1 MSASAH
7 HSCWWPLDDRRAG
20 GKSLESERAPIAQE
34 DGAAS
39 EGPAAASE
47 DEKGMTHRD
56 LAAAAKV
63 TPGYIAR
70 LEMGLRKNPSLDML
84 KRLARAL
91 RVPVTERL
99 E

>member
-1 MSASAH
+1 MEQLPRG
-7 HSCWWPLDDRRAG
+7 PLQHLR
-20 GKSLESERAPIAQE
+20 
-34 DGAAS
+34 
-39 EGPAAASE
+39 

-70 LEMGLRKNPSLDML
+70 LEMGLRKNPSLDVL
-84 KRLARAL
+84 KRLACAL
-91 RVPVTERL
+91 RVPVTELL

>member
-1 MSASAH
+1 
-7 HSCWWPLDDRRAG
+7 
-20 GKSLESERAPIAQE
+20 
-34 DGAAS
+34 
-39 EGPAAASE
+39 
-47 DEKGMTHRD
+47 MTHRD

-91 RVPVTERL
+91 RVPVTELL